1 MANETKILL
10 FFCILIFFCAIPT
23 TASNARIYK
32 TGFGTS
38 MKELHKPREPLRATL
53 RGSDELSSSSDPSS
67 SPNFGGIFLGESKR
81 RVPNGPDPIH
91 N

>member
-10 FFCILIFFCAIPT
+10 FFCVLIFFCAVP
-23 TASNARIYK
+23 SNARIYK

-38 MKELHKPREPLRATL
+38 MKELHKPGEPSRATL
-53 RGSDELSSSSDPSS
+53 RGSDELSSSSDGSS
-67 SPNFGGIFLGESKR
+67 SPNFGGILLGESKR
-81 RVPNGPDPIH
+81 RVPSGPDPIH